1 MDNTPTLMQSEE
13 ERAPWNERVRCI
25 GVDISQTL
33 STTAYIEVPADLD
46 SYDSET
52 LKTYVEE
59 QIFLPSNFKDVRDW
73 IVDDFCVVYD
83 NRI

>member
-1 MDNTPTLMQSEE
+1 MDNTPTLMKSEE

-46 SYDSET
+46 NYDSET

-59 QIFLPSNFKDVRDW
+59 QVFLPSDFKDVRDW
-73 IVDDFCVVYD
+73 VVDDFCVVYD